1 MIAFLLSCAPK
12 NVETEMPADS
22 LASRP
27 EVPELGTYSPPSPRV
42 LTLST
47 GTDVWLVERTE
58 LPLVSIRLIIEG
70 GSSSDPA
77 PHPGLAWLTDSLL
90 THGAGDR
97 DAVEFAAFAEQ
108 QAIDLSV
115 STAGTTSVVYL
126 STHTDR
132 LEDAL
137 DLLADAVLRPALTAA
152 DLERVRA
159 QQIGEITQALDEPW
173 TIAPWVA
180 ARLYFGADHPLAHP
194 GMGTAQGLSGVTEA
208 DLQAS
213 WSQRYVT
220 SRAHFVVVGAVDEVA
235 LTAALEARFGDWSAG
250 SHPPALPD
258 PVGVTT
264 GPRLVFVD
272 NPDSAQTALRV
283 IMPGWNADSDGV
295 AAGELATVAI
305 GGTFTSRLNRL
316 MREEKGY
323 TYGARAQLQSAQSYG
338 LVVAASSVQADSSA
352 EGLTDMLSVLQG
364 ARDGFTEEERS
375 KAFGSVRTELIES
388 MGSRDATA
396 GSLAALH
403 SQGLAAD
410 NLAVQLREA
419 SAVDI
424 AMMQDAW
431 LPRSDLSGA
440 LVLVVGDLAEI
451 RASVEEAVP
460 GDWTVVDKM
469 PAAGEQ

>member
-1 MIAFLLSCAPK
+1 
-12 NVETEMPADS
+12 
-22 LASRP
+22 
-27 EVPELGTYSPPSPRV
+27 
-42 LTLST
+42 
-47 GTDVWLVERTE
+47 
-58 LPLVSIRLIIEG
+58 
-70 GSSSDPA
+70 
-77 PHPGLAWLTDSLL
+77 
-90 THGAGDR
+90 
-97 DAVEFAAFAEQ
+97 
-108 QAIDLSV
+108 
-115 STAGTTSVVYL
+115 
-126 STHTDR
+126 
-132 LEDAL
+132 
-137 DLLADAVLRPALTAA
+137 
-152 DLERVRA
+152 
-159 QQIGEITQALDEPW
+159 
-173 TIAPWVA
+173 
-180 ARLYFGADHPLAHP
+180 
-194 GMGTAQGLSGVTEA
+194 MGTVQGLSGVTEA

-213 WSQRYVT
+213 WSQRYVA
-220 SRAHFVVVGAVDEVA
+220 SRAQFVVVGAVDEVA
-235 LTAALEARFGDWSAG
+235 LIAALEDRFGDWSAG
-250 SHPPALPD
+250 SPPPALPD

-283 IMPGWNADSDGV
+283 VMPGWNADSDGV

-323 TYGARAQLQSAQSYG
+323 TYGARAQLQSARSYG

-352 EGLTDMLSVLQG
+352 EGLNDMLSVLQG
-364 ARDGFTEEERS
+364 ARDGFTEKERS

-410 NLAVQLREA
+410 NLAIQLREA

-469 PAAGEQ
+469 PTAEEQ